1 MKFKKGMLEVGR
13 TYQSPDGPL
22 PVTVE
27 RLRHWRDTFH
37 RFKSLG
43 LKVPVF
49 FGHQDDPK
57 KTVPVKRLPRNCAGQ
72 LHDMELSADGRKAEF
87 VIDVPRPEDASKVE
101 HNLVE
106 LSPVIFEE
114 WTDGDGTIHKDCI
127 TDVDLVVH
135 AVDQRQE
142 DFKPAIACSIRLG
155 LDKGKPVIYRL
166 ADHEDD
172 DDDSDHNSDGDEANG
187 DGSDRVKRVIEGMAA
202 LNIIVPDDT
211 TVENF
216 FERVESALLTAA
228 AMGDGGVDN
237 EQLEATSPEFAAFS
251 LDSPLAKFQSK
262 GHQKGVMAR
271 LDAILKKGR
280 CTPVEYKDR
289 KPQVGAIRLSLNKSG
304 EHKPTEIESW
314 IESREAIPVG
324 SCWDAQKQTRMSN
337 LEVVPHPDGLAGD
350 EVTEEQANEIVD
362 EMFA

>member
-1 MKFKKGMLEVGR
+1 MLEVGR
-13 TYQSPDGPL
+13 TYESPDGPL
-22 PVTVE
+22 SVTAE
-27 RLRHWRDTFH
+27 RLRHWRDTF
-37 RFKSLG
+37 RKFKSLG

-57 KTVPVKRLPRNCAGQ
+57 VTVPATRLPSDCAGR
-72 LHDMELSADGRKAEF
+72 LHDLVLSENGRKAEF

-101 HNLVE
+101 NNLVE
-106 LSPVIFEE
+106 LSPVIFEN
-114 WTDGDGTIHKDCI
+114 WTDGDGTVHKDCI

-135 AVDQRQE
+135 AVDHRQE
-142 DFKPAIACSIRLG
+142 DFKPAIACSIRMG

-166 ADHEDD
+166 ADHKDD
-172 DDDSDHNSDGDEANG
+172 DDDNTDHDSDESNG

-202 LNIIVPDDT
+202 LNIMVPDDT

-228 AMGDGGVDN
+228 AMGDGGVNTD
-237 EQLEATSPEFAAFS
+237 ELQATSPEFAAFS
-251 LDSPLAKFQSK
+251 LDSPLVKFYAK
-262 GHQKGVMAR
+262 GHQKGVMER
-271 LDAILKKGR
+271 LDAILQEGR

-289 KPQVGAIRLSLNKSG
+289 KPLVGAIRLSLDKSG
-304 EHKPTEIESW
+304 EHKPTEVESW

-350 EVTEEQANEIVD
+350 EVTEEQAEEIVD